1 MKTDFW
7 KEKWKAGEI
16 GFHRDAYNPNLLKWW
31 HRVDAD
37 KQDVV
42 LVPLCGK
49 TLDLRWL
56 AGGNHAVIGAE
67 VSSVAV
73 NAFFE
78 ELGAEP
84 ETVEGNGE
92 HRLHQLGRLTIVEGD
107 FFSGVALTCLGL
119 PGFTTVLPA
128 SHSRRR
134 CVLII
139 SACCMMRWHRE
150 LLGLFLTIGYP
161 DDEMNGPPFS
171 VPPEALTLNDKW
183 AL

>member
-1 MKTDFW
+1 MKTNFW

-31 HRVDAD
+31 HRVEAD

-73 NAFFE
+73 NAFSKNSE
-78 ELGAEP
+78 Q
-84 ETVEGNGE
+84 N
-92 HRLHQLGRLTIVEGD
+92 
-107 FFSGVALTCLGL
+107 
-119 PGFTTVLPA
+119 
-128 SHSRRR
+128 RRR
-134 CVLII
+134 LKGMGSTV
-139 SACCMMRWHRE
+139 STNSVDSPSWRA
-150 LLGLFLTIGYP
+150 T
-161 DDEMNGPPFS
+161 FS
-171 VPPEALTLNDKW
+171 VG
-183 AL
+183 

>member
-31 HRVDAD
+31 HRVEAE
-37 KQDVV
+37 KHDVV

-73 NAFFE
+73 NAFLKSSE
-78 ELGAEP
+78 QNLRRLKGMGS
-84 ETVEGNGE
+84 TVSTNSVDSPSW
-92 HRLHQLGRLTIVEGD
+92 RAI
-107 FFSGVALTCLGL
+107 FFSGVAFICLGL
-119 PGFTTVLPA
+119 PGFTTALPA
-128 SHSRRR
+128 LHSRRR

-150 LLGLFLTIGYP
+150 L
-161 DDEMNGPPFS
+161 
-171 VPPEALTLNDKW
+171 
-183 AL
+183 